1 MGGVSIDGTGH
12 AKCARG
18 QYTKALVDE
27 EVKKAKAPLREKLN
41 EQREAAK
48 EARETAQ
55 ANANAMVEK
64 VKDAALTAQK
74 EALEKEA
81 KAVTN
86 PSVKSAGRIANRVV
100 NNARKNHANKDNF
113 FSLTTAARN
122 LYYVELKKAPHETN
136 INAKTH
142 VVKYKEKGAKEA
154 GEHTITLKIR
164 ADPKYVNGFCVHFA
178 YRGKEYNVVPNAKIA
193 LLVTRVDLAGKKD
206 KMQHAIG
213 KAMQYKATFE
223 RLTEEFK
230 AREAKA
236 KNTTV
241 DGVRK
246 LRRAKIKARL
256 EFQIAHAKMR
266 MANAGNKASKHK
278 TALKNVAPDDKFND
292 FMKFKY
298 KIKRGWG
305 PPEGKKKGERMV
317 EMVEFTANDYKIMRK
332 VRFTNAAKEARD
344 AGDVLQK
351 AVDALRGGMAA
362 ARQARAKKNA
372 EREIR
377 KSQRVA
383 RKEAR
388 EKAKEAKGAKGVKKA
403 KKVETKK
410 VTKKTKVAAESD
422 SGSDSE
428 SDSGSDSESDS
439 GSDSESDSGSESE
452 LDTDDEGGTQNA
464 QTAQVKEGKAAA
476 AKAEAAADAARA
488 AADAAEKAAG
498 AAKAEAAKKAA
509 EAEKAKK
516 SQARLLKRLSGGQ
529 HKKRKRKGTKGKRH

>member
-351 AVDALRGGMAA
+351 AVDALHVEMTAA
-362 ARQARAKKNA
+362 HKARAEENTKRKVNA
-372 EREIR
+372 VERATR
-377 KSQRVA
+377 QSQRVA
-383 RKEAR
+383 KKEARAKAR
-388 EKAKEAKGAKGVKKA
+388 EKARKAKGAKGVKKA
-403 KKVETKK
+403 NKVVTKK
-410 VTKKTKVAAESD
+410 VTEKTKVAADSD
-422 SGSDSE
+422 PESDSE
-428 SDSGSDSESDS
+428 SD
-439 GSDSESDSGSESE
+439 
-452 LDTDDEGGTQNA
+452 TDDEVVTQNA
-464 QTAQVKEGKAAA
+464 QTAQVKEEKAAAADAAAEA